1 MKKIRDF
8 SQIIG
13 LLENGQLNPALSGE
27 VSETLNKLYDMSEG
41 SQGATFKGSTTLK
54 LSFTVKD
61 GMATIAADFSS
72 ITPKRP
78 RKNSV
83 FWVVED
89 GALSTEHPRQH
100 DMFTPRAVSS
110 EEPNRQSQ

>member
-8 SQIIG
+8 GQIIG

-27 VSETLNKLYDMSEG
+27 VGDTLNKLYEMSEG
-41 SQGATFKGSTTLK
+41 NQGATFKGSTTLTLK
-54 LSFTVKD
+54 FVVKD
-61 GMATIAADFSS
+61 GMATIAADFTSV
-72 ITPKRP
+72 TPKRP

-89 GALSTEHPRQH
+89 GSLSTEHPRQH
-100 DMFTPRAVSS
+100 DMFPRPVSS
-110 EEPNRQSQ
+110 EEPSRQSQ

>member
-13 LLENGQLNPALSGE
+13 LLENGQLNPALSAE
-27 VSETLNKLYDMSEG
+27 VADTLEKLHDLSETSN
-41 SQGATFKGSTTLK
+41 GAAVKGSTTLK
-54 LSFTVKD
+54 IDFSVKD
-61 GMATIAADFSS
+61 GMVTIATDFTSK
-72 ITPKRP
+72 TPKRP

-100 DMFTPRAVSS
+100 DMFPRPVSS
-110 EEPNRQSQ
+110 EEPSRQSQ